1 LINRISPDRAFITD
15 DSDALEG
22 GALNGVTVHGVL
34 AHTITVFDREV
45 GPV

>member
-1 LINRISPDRAFITD
+1 LTNRISPDRAFIAD

-22 GALNGVTVHGVL
+22 EALDGVTVHGVL
-34 AHTITVFDREV
+34 THTITVFKREA